1 MQIYLFNTLTRQKQE
16 FVPAQ
21 PGKVGMYTCGPTVYG
36 YAHIGNLRAY
46 VFADVLRK
54 TLERNGLKV
63 KMVMNITDVGHLVS
77 DADEGEDKMALAA
90 ARERRSPWE
99 IAQFYADKYFEDV
112 SKLNITRPTVVSKAT
127 DHIGEMIA
135 MVRQI
140 VDNGYGYE
148 TDDGIYFD
156 ISKYPA
162 YGCLSGI
169 DLDKQLAGARVEVK
183 EDKRNAADFLLWRKA
198 PKQHIMQWESPW
210 GMGYP
215 GWHIECS
222 AMSRRYLGDQFDIHT
237 GGVDH
242 IPVHHE
248 NEIAQSQACTGKVPA
263 RFWIHSEFLQ
273 VDGGKMSKSLGNIYT
288 LDDIQA
294 KGMEPLAFR
303 YFCLGAHYR
312 TKLNFTWEAIAAAQN
327 GLLSLRTQIRK
338 AITGETVDEAPAEA
352 PNAVQAPNAVPAPNA
367 PETSN
372 SPALPVPAGSLHAH
386 TVDEY
391 RKQFALAVNDDLN
404 TSKALAV
411 VWEASKAGL
420 GPGLKNLVEDFDKI
434 LGLDL
439 LTGQIKEQQVDGDS
453 LPPEVAEL
461 LQQRQTARA
470 QKQWGEADELR
481 QRIRELGYAVKDTK
495 DGYQLTKI

>member
-1 MQIYLFNTLTRQKQE
+1 MQIHLFNTLTRQKQE
-16 FVPAQ
+16 FAPIV

-54 TLERNGLKV
+54 TLEQNGLKV

-90 ARERRSPWE
+90 SRERKTPWE
-99 IAQFYADKYFEDV
+99 IAKFYADKYFEDV
-112 SKLNITRPTVVSKAT
+112 RKLNIMRANVVSKAT

-135 MVRQI
+135 MVQQI

-156 ISKYPA
+156 ISKFPQ

-169 DLDKQLAGARVEVK
+169 DLEKQLAGARVEVK

-198 PKQHIMQWESPW
+198 PKEHIMQWESPW

-222 AMSRRYLGDQFDIHT
+222 AMSRKYLGDQFDIHT

-242 IPVHHE
+242 IPIHHE

-294 KGMEPLAFR
+294 KGVESLAFR
-303 YFCLGAHYR
+303 YFCLTAHYR
-312 TKLNFTWEAIAAAQN
+312 TKLNFTWDAIAAAQN
-327 GLLSLRTQIRK
+327 GLISLRTQIRK
-338 AITGETVDEAPAEA
+338 AIAGEPSYEAPIVTEA
-352 PNAVQAPNAVPAPNA
+352 PKANDA
-367 PETSN
+367 PEATQVPEGTEAPTAPVASDSDDTSR
-372 SPALPVPAGSLHAH
+372 
-386 TVDEY
+386 VDEY
-391 RKQFALAVNDDLN
+391 REQFMSAVNDDLS

-411 VWEASKAGL
+411 VWEASKADL
-420 GPGLKNLVEDFDKI
+420 GPGLKDLVEDFDKI

-439 LTGQIKEQQVDGDS
+439 LTGQIKEQQVDSES
-453 LPPEVAEL
+453 LPPEVVKL
-461 LQQRQTARA
+461 LEQRQTARA

-495 DGYQLTKI
+495 DGYQLSKI